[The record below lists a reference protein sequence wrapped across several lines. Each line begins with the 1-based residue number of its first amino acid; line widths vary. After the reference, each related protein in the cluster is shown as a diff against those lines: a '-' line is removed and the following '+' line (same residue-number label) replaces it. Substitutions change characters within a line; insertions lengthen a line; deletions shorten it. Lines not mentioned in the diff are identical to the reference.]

1 MSSFYMRSAIT
12 KLLNHMKFNEKF
24 EKIVNK
30 NNSLLCIGLDIDQEK
45 MPKFLFDSSKTP
57 YLDFNKSIIDTTKD
71 IVCAYKINMA
81 FYEVFGKEG
90 FDLLEKTMDY
100 IPRDIIIILDGK
112 RNDIGNTAKKYA
124 QSLFETFN
132 ADAVTVNPY
141 LGIDGVK
148 PFLEYQDKCSLILCR
163 TSNSSARDFQDIESN
178 KIPLYEIVAD
188 KIKNWNSY
196 GNCGAVV
203 GATYPDELQKIRELL
218 GDEILILIP
227 GIGVQGGDVE
237 KTVKYGTN
245 KDGKMAI
252 IVSGRSIIYAGND
265 KNFTLESREA
275 AKNLRS
281 KINKYR

>member
-1 MSSFYMRSAIT
+1 MSSFYMESAIT
-12 KLLNHMKFNEKF
+12 KLLNHMKFNEKL

-30 NNSLLCIGLDIDQEK
+30 NNSLLCVGLDIDQEK
-45 MPKFLFDSSKTP
+45 MHKFLFDSSKTP

-81 FYEVFGKEG
+81 FYEVFGNEG
-90 FDLLEKTMDY
+90 FDLLEKTIDY
-100 IPRDIIIILDGK
+100 IPKDIIIILDGK

-132 ADAVTVNPY
+132 ADAATVNPY

-148 PFLEYQDKCSLILCR
+148 PFLEYKDKCSFILCR
-163 TSNSSARDFQDIESN
+163 TSNYSAGDFQDLESN

-203 GATYPDELQKIRELL
+203 GATYPDELKKIRVIL

-227 GIGVQGGDVE
+227 GIGAQGGDVE

-265 KNFTLESREA
+265 KNFTAESREA

>member
-1 MSSFYMRSAIT
+1 
-12 KLLNHMKFNEKF
+12 MKFNEKL

-30 NNSLLCIGLDIDQEK
+30 NNSLLCVGLDIDQEK

-90 FDLLEKTMDY
+90 FDLLEKTIDY
-100 IPRDIIIILDGK
+100 IPKDIIIILDGK

-148 PFLEYQDKCSLILCR
+148 PFLEYKDKCSFILCR

-188 KIKNWNSY
+188 KIKDWNSY

-203 GATYPDELQKIRELL
+203 GATYPDELQKIRVLL

-227 GIGVQGGDVE
+227 GIGAQGGDVE

-265 KNFTLESREA
+265 KNFTAESREA